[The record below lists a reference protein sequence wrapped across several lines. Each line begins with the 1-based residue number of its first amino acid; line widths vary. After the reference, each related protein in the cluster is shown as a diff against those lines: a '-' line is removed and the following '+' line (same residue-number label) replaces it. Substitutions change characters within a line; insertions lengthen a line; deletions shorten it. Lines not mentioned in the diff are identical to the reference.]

1 MHIKFVILCIVLT
14 TLTFTINAQEDIF
27 LIEDSLDEIVN
38 EAAEKTGTQE
48 TDRKQN
54 EFDEV
59 SGRKRE
65 STSETVKEP
74 VKTETDQTETK
85 TQTETEIETVTEE
98 TNTEK
103 ILEPK
108 NSSKG
113 IIITDSFVKDDT
125 DLSDTV
131 YHIKKLRIRNRK
143 NVNKVNIKI
152 TNRNKID
159 KIELFTFNTPVK
171 IHQMYIIT
179 DRNEV
184 YTKFDIDVTKEAP
197 YLLNLMDNKIKK
209 IIIIHQSLVASNS
222 KDYLFVLGIKN
233 N

>member
-1 MHIKFVILCIVLT
+1 MHIKFVILFIVLT
-14 TLTFTINAQEDIF
+14 TLTFSINAQEDIF
-27 LIEDSLDEIVN
+27 LIEDSLDKIVN

-48 TDRKQN
+48 TDRKQK

-65 STSETVKEP
+65 STNETVKEP
-74 VKTETDQTETK
+74 AKTEKDQTETK
-85 TQTETEIETVTEE
+85 TITEE
-98 TNTEK
+98 TITEETSTEK

-113 IIITDSFVKDDT
+113 TVITDSYVKDDT
-125 DLSDTV
+125 VLSDTV
-131 YHIKKLRIRNRK
+131 YHIKKLKIKNRK
-143 NVNKVNIKI
+143 NVSKVNIKI
-152 TNRNKID
+152 SNRSKID

-179 DRNEV
+179 DKNEV
-184 YTKFDIDVTKEAP
+184 YTKFDINVTKEAP
-197 YLLNLMDNKIKK
+197 YLLNLMEKKIKK
-209 IIIIHQSLVASNS
+209 LIIIHQSSVVSNS

>member
-1 MHIKFVILCIVLT
+1 MHIKFVILFIVLT
-14 TLTFTINAQEDIF
+14 TLTFSINAQEDIF
-27 LIEDSLDEIVN
+27 LIEDSLDKIVN

-48 TDRKQN
+48 TDRKQK

-65 STSETVKEP
+65 STNETVKEP
-74 VKTETDQTETK
+74 AKTEKDQTETK
-85 TQTETEIETVTEE
+85 TITEE
-98 TNTEK
+98 TSTEK

-113 IIITDSFVKDDT
+113 TVITDSYVKDDT
-125 DLSDTV
+125 VLSDTV
-131 YHIKKLRIRNRK
+131 YHIKKLKIKNRK
-143 NVNKVNIKI
+143 NVSKVNIKI
-152 TNRNKID
+152 SNRSKID

-179 DRNEV
+179 DKNEV
-184 YTKFDIDVTKEAP
+184 YTKFDINVTKEAP
-197 YLLNLMDNKIKK
+197 YLLNLMEKKIKK
-209 IIIIHQSLVASNS
+209 LIIIHQSSVVSNS